1 MAVRLEPEDFA
12 KYPFL
17 EEAQDFVRA
26 RGYTLEKILTS
37 SSGKIIAT
45 KAVDRIIAAL
55 SSKLRFDDTIKLESV
70 EKEILSYSIARI
82 LVVCINNRTITEK
95 LMHYESDR
103 VRYFLHRELTDE
115 RGDPEKKRIIME
127 KIGITPDQE
136 ALPVNAYVELAAGL
150 RDDAW
155 RLVNRDIRNGMVRIH
170 PEEIE
175 SIVREKLR
183 IILQKKLP
191 REVPEEL
198 CSRVQP
204 LIDRITKANQ
214 EHILESYGDIEEG
227 CFPPCITAL
236 IAAVASGANIPHT
249 GRFAITAFLHT
260 IGMHPAQI
268 VEVFSRAPDF
278 DLSRTVYQVEHI
290 SGRSGTEYT
299 PPSCATM
306 RTYGLCVNRDGW
318 CEHVHHPLSYYRDRK
333 KKELKKSEPSA

>member
-17 EEAQDFVRA
+17 EEAQDFVRS
-26 RGYTLEKILTS
+26 RGYTLDRILTS

-45 KAVDRIIAAL
+45 KSVDRIVAAL
-55 SSKLRFDDTIKLESV
+55 SSKVRFDDDIKLESV

-82 LVVCINNRTITEK
+82 LIVCINNRSITEK
-95 LMHYESDR
+95 LMSYESDR
-103 VRYFLHRELTDE
+103 VLYFLQKELTDE

-127 KIGITPDQE
+127 KIGIAPDQE
-136 ALPVNAYVELAAGL
+136 ALPVRAYVELAAGL
-150 RDDAW
+150 RDDSW
-155 RLVNRDIRNGMVRIH
+155 RLVNRDIVDGHVAIH
-170 PEEIE
+170 REEIE
-175 SIVREKLR
+175 PVLREKLR
-183 IILQKKLP
+183 IILHTKLP
-191 REVPEEL
+191 RTVPEDI
-198 CSRVQP
+198 CSLLHP
-204 LIDRITKANQ
+204 LIERITTANQ
-214 EHILESYGDIEEG
+214 EHILEQYGDVEEG
-227 CFPPCITAL
+227 CFPPCIHAL

-249 GRFAITAFLHT
+249 GRFALTAFLHT

-268 VEVFSRAPDF
+268 VEVFTQAPDF

-306 RTYGLCVNRDGW
+306 RTYGLCVNRDRW

-333 KKELKKSEPSA
+333 KKEKKPEPTD

>member
-1 MAVRLEPEDFA
+1 MVVQLEPEDFA

-26 RGYTLEKILTS
+26 RGYTLDRILTS
-37 SSGKIIAT
+37 STGKIIAT
-45 KAVDRIIAAL
+45 KAVDRIISAL
-55 SSKLRFDDTIKLESV
+55 SSKVRFDDTIKLESV

-82 LVVCINNRTITEK
+82 LIVCINNRSITEK
-95 LMHYESDR
+95 LMSYESDR
-103 VRYFLHRELTDE
+103 VRYFLHKELTDE
-115 RGDPEKKRIIME
+115 RGNPDKMRIIME
-127 KIGITPDQE
+127 KIGITPEQE
-136 ALPVNAYVELAAGL
+136 ALPVKAYVEISTGL
-150 RDDAW
+150 RDDSW
-155 RLVNRDIRNGMVRIH
+155 RLVNRDIHNGFVTLH

-175 SIVREKLR
+175 SIMREKLR
-183 IILQKKLP
+183 IILHAKLP
-191 REVPEEL
+191 REVPEDICTRL
-198 CSRVQP
+198 QP
-204 LIDRITKANQ
+204 LIDRITSANQ
-214 EHILESYGDIEEG
+214 EHMLEQYGDVEEG
-227 CFPPCITAL
+227 CFPPCIKAL

-268 VEVFSRAPDF
+268 VEVFSQAPDF

-333 KKELKKSEPSA
+333 KKEQKKPEKSG